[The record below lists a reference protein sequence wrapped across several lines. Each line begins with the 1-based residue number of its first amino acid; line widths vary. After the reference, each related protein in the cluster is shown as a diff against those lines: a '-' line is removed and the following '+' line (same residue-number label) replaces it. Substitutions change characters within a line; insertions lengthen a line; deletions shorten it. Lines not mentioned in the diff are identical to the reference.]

1 MHKALI
7 ITLNKILYKIGKA
20 LKKGSSK
27 PGQVALK
34 LDKNILAKIKLPE
47 DVIVVTGSNGKT
59 STTELIYQVL
69 KDNGY
74 SVGCNLEGSNQTE
87 GVTTMILN
95 HCNLKGE
102 VDKDVLVIE
111 SDERYLRHT
120 LKFFKPKYLVVTN
133 LYRDQMTRNGHPELI
148 YDIIKEAISEDMH
161 LILNTDDPLSSFYGY
176 QREKVTYFGMNENP
190 LSTKE
195 NTGVYDDGKYCP
207 NCKMPLTYD
216 YYNYA
221 HIGSYHCKNCGHER
235 KNPDY
240 AVTSIDLTK
249 GELKI
254 NEKYKI
260 NLGLRSIYNAYNVL
274 AAFAVTS
281 LMGVKAEN
289 IITTLNDY
297 IMKND
302 RVQTFQIKEHA
313 GMLLTSKHENS
324 ISYNQSI
331 SYVVNEDKPCTVVLI
346 VDAVSR
352 KYFTSE
358 TSWLWD
364 IDFEKLKAPC
374 VKKIILAGKYM
385 HDLEARFTY
394 SEVGLEKVIAV
405 QDLDE
410 MMEVVKEKAEGEI
423 YVITCFSDRMKFM
436 NRIPNE
442 KKAEK

>member
-1 MHKALI
+1 MHKSGI
-7 ITLNKILYKIGKA
+7 IILNKLIYKIGKL

-27 PGQVALK
+27 PGQIALK
-34 LDKNILAKIKLPE
+34 FDKDILSKITLPE
-47 DVIVVTGSNGKT
+47 EVIVVTGSNGKT

-148 YDIIKEAISEDMH
+148 YDIIKEAISDGIH
-161 LILNTDDPLSSFYGY
+161 LILNTDDPLSSLYGY
-176 QREKVTYFGMNENP
+176 QKENVTYFGMNENP

-195 NTGVYDDGKYCP
+195 NTNVYHDGKYCP
-207 NCKMPLTYD
+207 NCKKLLSYS

-221 HIGSYHCKNCGHER
+221 HIGSYKCTNCGHER
-235 KNPDY
+235 KNPQY
-240 AVTSIDLTK
+240 AITSMDLKT
-249 GELKI
+249 GEVKI
-254 NEKYKI
+254 NEKYKLTI
-260 NLGLRSIYNAYNVL
+260 GLRSIYSAYNVL
-274 AAFAVTS
+274 AAFAVTN

-289 IITTLNDY
+289 IMTSLSDY

-302 RVQTFQIKEHA
+302 RVQTFEIGEHK

-331 SYVVNEDKPCTVVLI
+331 SYVVNENKPCIVVFI

-364 IDFEKLKAPC
+364 IDFEKLNTSC
-374 VKKIILAGKYM
+374 VKKVILAGKYV
-385 HDLEARFTY
+385 HDLKARFAY
-394 SEVGLEKVIAV
+394 SDIDMKKVIAV
-405 QDLDE
+405 QNLDQ
-410 MMEVVKEKAEGEI
+410 MMPEVKEQAEGEI

-436 NRIPNE
+436 SRI
-442 KKAEK
+442 KK

>member
-1 MHKALI
+1 MKKAFI
-7 ITLNKILYKIGKA
+7 ILLNKIIYKVGKL

-27 PGQVALK
+27 PGQIALK
-34 LDKNILAKIKLPE
+34 LDPNILSKITLPE

-59 STTELIYQVL
+59 STTELIYHVL

-87 GVTTMILN
+87 GVTTMLLN
-95 HCNLKGE
+95 CCNLKGE
-102 VDKDVLVIE
+102 IDKDVLVIE

-120 LKFFKPKYLVVTN
+120 LKYFKPKYLVVTN

-148 YDIIKEAISEDMH
+148 YDIIQEAISNDIH
-161 LILNTDDPLSSFYGY
+161 LILNTDDPLSSLYGY

-195 NTGVYDDGKYCP
+195 NTSVYDDGKYCP
-207 NCKMPLTYD
+207 NCKKPLVYD

-235 KNPDY
+235 KKPAY
-240 AVTSIDLTK
+240 AITSMDLKT
-249 GELKI
+249 GEIKI
-254 NEKYKI
+254 NDKYKI
-260 NLGLRSIYNAYNVL
+260 TIGLRSIYSAYNIL

-281 LMGVKAEN
+281 LLGVKAEN
-289 IITTLNDY
+289 IVGTLNDY
-297 IMKND
+297 ILKND
-302 RVQTFQIKEHA
+302 RVQTFEIAGHA

-331 SYVVNEDKPCTVVLI
+331 SYVVKEDKPCTVVFI

-364 IDFEKLKAPC
+364 IDFEKVNATC
-374 VKKIILAGKYM
+374 VKKVILAGKYV
-385 HDLEARFTY
+385 HDLTARFTY
-394 SEVGLEKVIAV
+394 SDIDMAKVIVAK
-405 QDLDE
+405 DLDD
-410 MMEVVKEKAEGEI
+410 MMKEVKEKAEGDI

-436 NRIPNE
+436 DRL
-442 KKAEK
+442 KK

>member
-1 MHKALI
+1 MNKSLI
-7 ITLNKILYKIGKA
+7 IILNKLMYKIGKI

-34 LDKNILAKIKLPE
+34 LDKEILSKVNLPE
-47 DVIVVTGSNGKT
+47 DIIVVTGSNGKT
-59 STTELIYQVL
+59 STTELIYNIL

-95 HCNLKGE
+95 NCNLKGE
-102 VDKDVLVIE
+102 VEKDVLVIE

-120 LKFFKPKYLVVTN
+120 LKFFKPKYLIITN

-148 YDIIKEAISEDMH
+148 YDIINEALSDGIH
-161 LILNTDDPLSSFYGY
+161 LILNTDDPLSSLYGY
-176 QREKVTYFGMNENP
+176 QKENVTYFGMNENT
-190 LSTKE
+190 LSTKA
-195 NTGVYDDGKYCP
+195 NTSAYDDGKYCP
-207 NCKMPLTYD
+207 NCKNKMEYS

-221 HIGSYHCKNCGHER
+221 HIGGYKCENCGHER
-235 KNPDY
+235 KNPEY
-240 AVTSIDLTK
+240 AVTALDLET
-249 GELKI
+249 GEVKINDKYKLKI
-254 NEKYKI
+254 
-260 NLGLRSIYNAYNVL
+260 GLRSIYNAYNVL
-274 AAFAVTS
+274 AAFAVTN

-289 IITTLNDY
+289 IINTLNEY

-302 RVQTFQIKEHA
+302 RVQSFEIGGHK

-331 SYVVNEDKPCTVVLI
+331 SYVVNEDKPSTIVFI

-364 IDFEKLKAPC
+364 IDFEKINNEC
-374 VKKIILAGKYM
+374 VKKVILGGKYV
-385 HDLEARFTY
+385 HDLVARFNY
-394 SEVGLEKVIAV
+394 SDIDMNKVIVAK
-405 QDLDE
+405 DLDQ
-410 MMEVVKEKAEGEI
+410 MMQDVKDKAIGDV

-436 NRIPNE
+436 NRL
-442 KKAEK
+442 K